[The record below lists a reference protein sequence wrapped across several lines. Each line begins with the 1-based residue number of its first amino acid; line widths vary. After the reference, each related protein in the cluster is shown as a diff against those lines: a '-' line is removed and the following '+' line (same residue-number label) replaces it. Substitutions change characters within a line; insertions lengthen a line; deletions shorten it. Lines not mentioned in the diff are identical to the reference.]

1 MEEAIVEHVPQG
13 LRERTQHLLLRL
25 PHRGIR
31 IEAQAL
37 LQGREDKGAH
47 RERRGGIERKMTGGH
62 GVDVTEMDGIQE
74 EMKGREGKEEWK
86 RTKKNKR

>member
-1 MEEAIVEHVPQG
+1 MSVGGRLEEAIVEHVPQG

-37 LQGREDKGAH
+37 LQGERGQGGASRE
-47 RERRGGIERKMTGGH
+47 ERRDRKKDDRGSWS
-62 GVDVTEMDGIQE
+62 D
-74 EMKGREGKEEWK
+74 
-86 RTKKNKR
+86 KK